1 MSGALPSGM
10 ALNDL
15 DDQEL
20 LERVRNGER
29 EAYRPLVERHQA
41 SLFRMAFAR
50 VRDEEDARDIV
61 QGAFIKAWTHLDG
74 FRQDA
79 SFLTWMRRIVE
90 NLCTDHAR
98 KKIRRKTG
106 SYDDAIATRDEDGT
120 ILDGHQADDPAK
132 ALHNRH
138 IRERIGAALDQL
150 SEEQRQILL
159 LREID
164 GLSYKEIAEHIGIP
178 EGTVMSRLFY
188 ARKRI
193 QGLLRAEDE
202 TP

>member
-1 MSGALPSGM
+1 MG
-10 ALNDL
+10 LNDL
-15 DDQEL
+15 DDQQL

-41 SLFRMAFAR
+41 SLFRMAYAR

-132 ALHNRH
+132 ALHNRQ

-164 GLSYKEIAEHIGIP
+164 GLSYKEIAEHVGIP

-188 ARKRI
+188 ARKRV

>member
-1 MSGALPSGM
+1 MSGTLASRMG
-10 ALNDL
+10 LNDL
-15 DDQEL
+15 TDPEL

-41 SLFRMAFAR
+41 SLFRMAYAR

-74 FRQDA
+74 FRQEA

-106 SYDDAIATRDEDGT
+106 SYDDAVATRDEDGT
-120 ILDGHQADDPAK
+120 ILDGHQTDDPAK
-132 ALHNRH
+132 ALHNRR

>member
-132 ALHNRH
+132 ALQNRQ